1 MESLGSL
8 FRMNTLSLCSNKVNL
23 DGVDSV
29 AKHTKSKIYKL
40 LDLIGNFEYYVLYI
54 NSNKELGLGRKPICS
69 TADLQWLDNA
79 VFLKGKYTPS
89 RLMLHIQKVE
99 KVNTRQDINMKRPV
113 FNKTGISVDEKVST

>member
-79 VFLKGKYTPS
+79 VFLLGKYTPS
-89 RLMLHIQKVE
+89 RLMLQIQKVE
-99 KVNTRQDINMKRPV
+99 KVNTRHDINIKRDV
-113 FNKTGISVDEKVST
+113 FTKQRIQKLKQGST

>member
-1 MESLGSL
+1 
-8 FRMNTLSLCSNKVNL
+8 MNTLSLCSNKVNL

-69 TADLQWLDNA
+69 TADLQ
-79 VFLKGKYTPS
+79 
-89 RLMLHIQKVE
+89 
-99 KVNTRQDINMKRPV
+99 
-113 FNKTGISVDEKVST
+113 